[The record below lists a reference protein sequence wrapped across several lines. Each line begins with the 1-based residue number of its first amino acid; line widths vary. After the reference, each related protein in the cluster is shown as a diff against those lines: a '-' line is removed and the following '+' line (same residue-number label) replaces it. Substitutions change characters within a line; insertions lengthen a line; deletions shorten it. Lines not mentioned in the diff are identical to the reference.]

1 MDRFTALTE
10 TIETERRGDHNRPGV
25 MQLLS
30 QIKRMFQT
38 CQSVGGSVMMEP
50 FLTAARLF
58 AIIL

>member
-1 MDRFTALTE
+1 MEDEGFHHVE
-10 TIETERRGDHNRPGV
+10 TIETERRGGAVTDLGPGV

-50 FLTAARLF
+50 F
-58 AIIL
+58 